1 MQLLVQCRPNYLGCI
16 LSCSL
21 LFWVTE
27 SRREILHNT
36 CITINTANSLAF
48 LTHKSLLFFTVRWTS
63 YTQPLLFTMDL
74 QWAVLSVPIKNKA
87 RFINLCMSHIL

>member
-48 LTHKSLLFFTVRWTS
+48 LTHKSLLFFHC
-63 YTQPLLFTMDL
+63 QMDFL
-74 QWAVLSVPIKNKA
+74 YPASPFHHGFAVGSALSAHKEQ
-87 RFINLCMSHIL
+87 S